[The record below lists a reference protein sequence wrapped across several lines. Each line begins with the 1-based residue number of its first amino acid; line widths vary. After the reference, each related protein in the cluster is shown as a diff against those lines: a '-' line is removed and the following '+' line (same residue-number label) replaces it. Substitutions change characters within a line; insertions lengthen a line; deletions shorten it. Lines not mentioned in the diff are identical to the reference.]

1 MFFYFKNLW
10 ENYRLNHH
18 NCENNYKIIDSYTTS
33 ASTKTDSAKWQ
44 VVVVKCNIC
53 GKRFDID

>member
-18 NCENNYKIIDSYTTS
+18 NCENNYKIIDSYTVSSDMPNSS
-33 ASTKTDSAKWQ
+33 ARWQ
-44 VVVVKCNIC
+44 VVIGKCTIC
-53 GKRFDID
+53 NKRFDID